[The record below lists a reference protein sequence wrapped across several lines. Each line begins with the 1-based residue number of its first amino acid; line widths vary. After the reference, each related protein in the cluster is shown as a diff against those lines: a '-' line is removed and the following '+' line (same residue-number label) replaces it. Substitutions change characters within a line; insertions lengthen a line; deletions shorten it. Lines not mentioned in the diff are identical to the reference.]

1 MNKVDEPSHREVN
14 NIELND
20 DTQDVTRNHLLI
32 ASMLKDSLQAHD
44 ISELDRSRNDVV
56 PQKTM
61 LEPTV
66 NEDDEKMQS
75 ITSSEKEG
83 DNARVH
89 ADNNDHHVDS
99 F

>member
-1 MNKVDEPSHREVN
+1 METMLIGNGVTLIMEEIAKVGLLRASVLVGWRNSKGPSKVIR
-14 NIELND
+14 
-20 DTQDVTRNHLLI
+20 
-32 ASMLKDSLQAHD
+32 
-44 ISELDRSRNDVV
+44 V

-83 DNARVH
+83 DDARVH